1 MDNFFCVVSGRK
13 SAATAQFFVANQ
25 WQHGANFVAN
35 HGQAWLIYKKNARI
49 TRVGFR
55 MGKGNV

>member
-35 HGQAWLIYKKNARI
+35 HGQAWLIYKK
-49 TRVGFR
+49 TRGLHVNFR
-55 MGKGNV
+55 VGKGNV